1 MYLVFETLNSVVHVS
16 SNYFSVFQRK
26 GGSYLCFCVYSNFF
40 CMKMLLLHIFSRKAF
55 IYDIGRAKTGMER
68 GSLKE
73 RVFLNLASLAVYL
86 IFILCYFYNVF
97 IFPKSIRT

>member
-1 MYLVFETLNSVVHVS
+1 MYTSLPIIFGISAQGFFLSL
-16 SNYFSVFQRK
+16 F
-26 GGSYLCFCVYSNFF
+26 LCLFKFLLYE
-40 CMKMLLLHIFSRKAF
+40 MLLLHIFSRQAF